1 VLDDI
6 DVISNSDGTRPTTLV
21 VHIKLWMRDDLLA
34 VVVVVVLSRFM
45 V

>member
-1 VLDDI
+1 MLDDI
-6 DVISNSDGTRPTTLV
+6 IVISSSDGTRPMTLG
-21 VHIKLWMRDDLLA
+21 VHIKLWMRDDLL